1 MKQEQNR
8 IRSVSLLAQLLREV
22 STRQLTSSGRLSQNF
37 MLKKCDLVSLDS
49 IITPAGHISIFPT
62 LYCEQT
68 QASKFADLPT

>member
-22 STRQLTSSGRLSQNF
+22 STRQLTSSRRLSQNF
-37 MLKKCDLVSLDS
+37 MLKKCDLVSLNS
-49 IITPAGHISIFPT
+49 ITPAGHISIFPT